1 MDKNYQVIN
10 LKEKVAADYQ
20 IKAAFLGN
28 SGVGK
33 TSIIKYEIE
42 NQVPIGVQPTSIFQY
57 FSKDCLICDKII
69 HLQIWDMG
77 GDSTYEKLLTNFY
90 SASLCIF
97 VVFALDD
104 KDSFEDLDKW
114 LNNIRNDYQSGLPF
128 LIIIGNKKDN
138 ISNRQVTEE
147 EIEDFKIKNNIDYYY
162 ETSAKSGESIHEL
175 FEDILKKIY
184 IKFIEPNISDAYS
197 TKSSVST
204 TQSYLNP
211 CVSESD
217 KCKVCD
223 CIIF

>member
-42 NQVPIGVQPTSIFQY
+42 NQVPVGVQPTSIFQY

-104 KDSFEDLDKW
+104 KDSFEDLD
-114 LNNIRNDYQSGLPF
+114 LPLSKF
-128 LIIIGNKKDN
+128 TSLARPGTNLHSSSAFSLTIPVACSLPPVVTNK
-138 ISNRQVTEE
+138 
-147 EIEDFKIKNNIDYYY
+147 
-162 ETSAKSGESIHEL
+162 
-175 FEDILKKIY
+175 
-184 IKFIEPNISDAYS
+184 
-197 TKSSVST
+197 
-204 TQSYLNP
+204 
-211 CVSESD
+211 
-217 KCKVCD
+217 
-223 CIIF
+223 